1 MEQGSIAVV
10 IPTFNRLDLLRATLR
25 SVEEQER
32 PATRI
37 VIVDDGSTDGTADW
51 AESETTSAVLRNPG
65 GGWGPARA
73 RAEGSRLADAE
84 MVAFLDS
91 DDLLLPT
98 ALARLAAALESA
110 PTAPFAFGRAMVAA
124 RGPDGWHP
132 VGLIRPEPDE
142 LRDPLPALFARNFV
156 PSVGTL
162 VRAEMLERI
171 GGYPTDV
178 TFAED
183 HYLWIRLAQLGDPT
197 YIDALTAVYRVHPG
211 NRHAPDLAGAEAEA
225 FLDLIA
231 TDPRLAPARAG
242 RLGVQLTETAAP
254 CFPHDPLGLVRKVR
268 AALAGQPDKDSI
280 IAAAGRFWRD
290 RRRREATGRRVWAGD
305 PALRAWLGSY

>member
-10 IPTFNRLDLLRATLR
+10 IPTFDRLELLRATMR
-25 SVEEQER
+25 SVEGQVR
-32 PATRI
+32 PAARI
-37 VIVDDGSTDGTADW
+37 VVVDDGSTDGSADW
-51 AESETTSAVLRNPG
+51 AEAETVATVLRNPQ

-84 MVAFLDS
+84 MIAFLDS

-98 ALARLAAALESA
+98 ALADLGGALERSPA
-110 PTAPFAFGRAMVAA
+110 APFAFARALAAA
-124 RGPDGWHP
+124 REPDGWHP
-132 VGLIRPEPDE
+132 AGLIRPEPGE

-162 VRAEMLERI
+162 LRAEALEEI

-183 HYLWIRLAQLGDPT
+183 HYFWIRLAQLGPPV
-197 YIDALTAVYRVHPG
+197 YVDALTAVYRVHGG
-211 NRHAPDLAGAEAEA
+211 NRHTPDRAEAEA
-225 FLDLIA
+225 AEFLGLIA

-254 CFPHDPLGLVRKVR
+254 SFPRDPAGLARKLR
-268 AALAGQPDKDSI
+268 AGLAGQPEKRRVLAAAARFWWERRRR
-280 IAAAGRFWRD
+280 AAAGRHL
-290 RRRREATGRRVWAGD
+290 WAED
-305 PALRAWLGSY
+305 PALRAWLAGY

>member
-1 MEQGSIAVV
+1 MEPGSITVV
-10 IPTFNRLDLLRATLR
+10 IPTFDRLELLRATVR

-32 PATRI
+32 PAARI
-37 VIVDDGSTDGTADW
+37 VVVDDGSRDGSAEWAD
-51 AESETTSAVLRNPG
+51 AQSTVTVLRNPE

-84 MVAFLDS
+84 MIAFLDS
-91 DDLLLPT
+91 DDLLLPG
-98 ALARLAAALESA
+98 ALADLGAALEGS
-110 PTAPFAFGRAMVAA
+110 PSAPFAFARALAA
-124 RGPDGWHP
+124 SREPGGWQP
-132 VGLIRPEPDE
+132 AGLIRPEPRE

-162 VRAEMLERI
+162 LRGEALERI

-183 HYLWIRLAQLGDPT
+183 HYFWIRLAQLGDPV
-197 YIDALTAVYRVHPG
+197 YVNALTAVYRVHAGGRHTPG
-211 NRHAPDLAGAEAEA
+211 RAEEEADA

-231 TDPRLAPARAG
+231 ADPRLAPARAG

-254 CFPHDPLGLVRKVR
+254 SFPRDPAGLARKLR
-268 AALAGQPDKDSI
+268 AGLAGQPDKARI
-280 IAAAGRFWRD
+280 LAAAARFWRD
-290 RRRREATGRRVWAGD
+290 RRDRDAAGLRLWAED
-305 PALRAWLGSY
+305 PALRAWLAAY

>member
-10 IPTFNRLDLLRATLR
+10 IPTFDRLELLRETLR

-37 VIVDDGSTDGTADW
+37 VVVDDGSSDGSAEW
-51 AESETTSAVLRNPG
+51 AEAETAATVLRNPD

-84 MVAFLDS
+84 MIAFLDS
-91 DDLLLPT
+91 DDLLLPN
-98 ALARLAAALESA
+98 ALADLSFALERS
-110 PTAPFAFGRAMVAA
+110 PSAPFAFARALVAA
-124 RGPDGWHP
+124 REPDGWQP
-132 VGLIRPEPDE
+132 AGLIRPEPRE

-162 VRAEMLERI
+162 LRAEALERI

-183 HYLWIRLAQLGDPT
+183 HYFWIRLAQLADPI
-197 YIDALTAVYRVHPG
+197 YVDALTAVYRAHGGGRHTPG
-211 NRHAPDLAGAEAEA
+211 RAEAEA
-225 FLDLIA
+225 SAFLGLIA
-231 TDPRLAPARAG
+231 ADPRLARARAG

-254 CFPHDPLGLVRKVR
+254 SFPRDPAGLAGQLR
-268 AALAGQPDKDSI
+268 AGLAGQPDKARVLAAASRFWWERRRRD
-280 IAAAGRFWRD
+280 AAGRRL
-290 RRRREATGRRVWAGD
+290 WADD
-305 PALRAWLGSY
+305 PELRAWLAGY